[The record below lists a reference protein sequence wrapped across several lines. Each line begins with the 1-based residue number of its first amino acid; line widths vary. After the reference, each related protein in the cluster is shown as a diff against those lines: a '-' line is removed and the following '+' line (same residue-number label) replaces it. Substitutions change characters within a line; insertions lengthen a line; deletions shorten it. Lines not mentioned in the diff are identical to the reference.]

1 MSWIALR
8 MLTGDRSKFLGLIF
22 GVTFA
27 TLLMTQQVSIFMG
40 VLTRTGNP
48 ILEVHDADIWVMDNR
63 VRYLDEAPGLQDID
77 LLRVRGVPG
86 VDWAVRTYRGIV
98 RARLEDGNTRNVRLS
113 GLDDESLVGA
123 PREMIVGR
131 MEDLSRPDAVII
143 DRAGYEYMWGPP
155 NPASDGTNK
164 GYQLGRTFEL
174 NDRRAVLV
182 GVCQVAPPFFS
193 DPIIYARYSQAA
205 RYVPRERNLMNYVL
219 VKARDGVDHREL
231 SKAIEERT
239 GRTALPR
246 RDFFC
251 KTVGYFLGSTGI
263 PINFGITI
271 ALGFIVGAAVTGQ
284 TLYLFIV
291 ESLKQFGA
299 LKAMGIP
306 NRGILWMISL
316 QALLVGSIGYGLGV
330 GLTALFFI
338 GTGNITHMAGL
349 HMTWVALL
357 GTGAA
362 VLVIVIA
369 TSIISARRVLTLE
382 PAVVFRQ

>member
-8 MLTGDRSKFLGLIF
+8 MLTGERSKFLGLIF

-40 VLTRTGNP
+40 ILTRTGNQ
-48 ILEVHDADIWVMDNR
+48 ILEVRDADVWVMDNR
-63 VRYLDEAPGLQDID
+63 VRYLDESPGLQDTD
-77 LLRVRGVPG
+77 LMRVRGVPG
-86 VDWAVRTYRGIV
+86 VAWAVRTYRGIV
-98 RARLEDGNTRNVRLS
+98 KARLEDGNTRNVRLS
-113 GLDDESLVGA
+113 GLDDETLVGA
-123 PREMIVGR
+123 PREMIVGSL
-131 MEDLSRPDAVII
+131 EDLKRPDAVII
-143 DRAGYEYMWGPP
+143 DKAGYEYMWGHEP
-155 NPASDGTNK
+155 
-164 GYQLGRTFEL
+164 YQLGRTFEL

-205 RYVPRERNLMNYVL
+205 RYVPLERNLMNYIL
-219 VKARDGVDHREL
+219 VKARDGVDPAEL
-231 SKAIEERT
+231 CRRIEERT
-239 GRTALPR
+239 NRMALTGRQ
-246 RDFFC
+246 FFW
-251 KTVGYFLGSTGI
+251 KTVRYFLSSTGI
-263 PINFGITI
+263 PVNFGITI

-291 ESLKQFGA
+291 ENLKQFGA

-306 NRGILWMISL
+306 NRGILWMIVL
-316 QALLVGSIGYGLGV
+316 QALLVGGIGFGLGA
-330 GLTALFFI
+330 GLTAMFFI
-338 GTGNITHMAGL
+338 ATGKMTQLAGL

-362 VLVIVIA
+362 VFVIVIA

-382 PAVVFRQ
+382 PAIVFRG

>member
-8 MLTGDRSKFLGLIF
+8 MLMGDRGKVLGLIF
-22 GVTFA
+22 GVSFA

-40 VLTRTGNP
+40 ILTRTGNQ
-48 ILEVHDADIWVMDNR
+48 ILEVRDADIWVMDNR

-77 LLRVRGVPG
+77 LMRVRGVPG
-86 VDWAVRTYRGIV
+86 VAWAVRTYRGIV
-98 RARLEDGNTRNVRLS
+98 RARLEDGNTRNVRLT
-113 GLDDESLVGA
+113 GLDDETLVGA
-123 PREMIVGR
+123 PQEMIVGSV
-131 MEDLSRPDAVII
+131 EDLKRPDAVII
-143 DRAGYEYMWGPP
+143 DKAGYEYMWGQEP
-155 NPASDGTNK
+155 
-164 GYQLGRTFEL
+164 YQLGRTFEL

-182 GVCQVAPPFFS
+182 GVCEVAPPFFS
-193 DPIIYARYSQAA
+193 DPIVYARYSQAA
-205 RYVPRERNLMNYVL
+205 RYVPRERTLMNFIL
-219 VKARDGVDHREL
+219 VKARDGVDHKEL
-231 SKAIEERT
+231 CRRIQERT
-239 GRTALPR
+239 GRMALTGR
-246 RDFFC
+246 QFFW
-251 KTVGYFLGSTGI
+251 KTVGYFLSSTGI
-263 PINFGITI
+263 PVNFGITI

-306 NRGILWMISL
+306 NRGILWMIVL
-316 QALLVGSIGYGLGV
+316 QALLVGGIGYGLGV

-338 GTGNITHMAGL
+338 TTGNITHLAGL

-382 PAVVFRQ
+382 PAVVFRG

>member
-1 MSWIALR
+1 MNWIALR

-40 VLTRTGNP
+40 ILTRTGNQ
-48 ILEVHDADIWVMDNR
+48 ILDVRDADIWVMDNR

-77 LLRVRGVPG
+77 LMRVRGVPG
-86 VDWAVRTYRGIV
+86 VAWAVRTYRGIV

-123 PREMIVGR
+123 PQDMIVGTLA
-131 MEDLSRPDAVII
+131 DLKRPDAVII
-143 DRAGYEYMWGPP
+143 DKAGYEYMWGQEP
-155 NPASDGTNK
+155 
-164 GYQLGRTFEL
+164 YQLGRTFEL

-182 GVCQVAPPFFS
+182 GVCNVGPPFFS
-193 DPIIYARYSQAA
+193 DPIVYARYSQAG
-205 RYVPRERNLMNYVL
+205 RYVPRERNLMNYIL
-219 VKARDGVDHREL
+219 VKANDGVDHQEL
-231 SKAIEERT
+231 CRRIEERT
-239 GRTALPR
+239 GRMALTGPQ
-246 RDFFC
+246 FFW
-251 KTVGYFLGSTGI
+251 KTVGYFLASTGI
-263 PINFGITI
+263 PVNFGITI

-299 LKAMGIP
+299 LKAMGVP
-306 NRGILWMISL
+306 NGGILRMIVL
-316 QALLVGSIGYGLGV
+316 QALLVGGIGFGLGV
-330 GLTALFFI
+330 GLAAIFFI
-338 GTGNITHMAGL
+338 TTGNITHLAGL
-349 HMTWVALL
+349 HMTWAALL

-362 VLVIVIA
+362 VIVIVIA